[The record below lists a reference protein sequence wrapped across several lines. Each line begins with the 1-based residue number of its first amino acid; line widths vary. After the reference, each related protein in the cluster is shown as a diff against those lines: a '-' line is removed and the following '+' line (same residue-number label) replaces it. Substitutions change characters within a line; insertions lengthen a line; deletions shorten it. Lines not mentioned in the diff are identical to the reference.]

1 VRKIFYYALAGTEC
15 RTQQSSMDGSILAH
29 TRTLA
34 EELARAFND
43 NPAAEL
49 EMWATTAQQREAMV
63 VVLYDSA
70 AIEQRL
76 PKRPGEPDVL
86 AVVRKAIGGIWAQER
101 THTTLV
107 EALRTLEKSHL
118 NAALSVLGAIEG
130 RMTHHATVNGWTGL
144 VAGSL
149 LGLVRAAGLAPEF
162 TKAFRS
168 LNPRQF
174 FRFSHEL
181 ETTAKEGYIRILELL
196 ATLRQM
202 EDAGAFSAGTA
213 LKFGVTG
220 SYEFAKTLAE
230 ECFHAAV
237 FQQLDAWLQPDG
249 ASFVDIPAQDAVL
262 RLRALAYQHLSLGS
276 PHLDPA
282 ALNRPWTKSVQEVTL
297 VSDGGLGDLF
307 EEFGLGLPTVAEAGR
322 GICRARP

>member
-1 VRKIFYYALAGTEC
+1 VSVGKIFYYTLTGTEC
-15 RTQQSSMDGSILAH
+15 RIQQSNMDGSILAH

-34 EELARAFND
+34 EELAREFND

-49 EMWATTAQQREAMV
+49 ELWARTAQKREAMV
-63 VVLYDSA
+63 VMLYDSA

-76 PKRPGEPDVL
+76 PKRADEPDVL

-107 EALRTLEKSHL
+107 DALRTLEQSRL
-118 NAALSVLGAIEG
+118 NAALSALGAIEG
-130 RMTHHATVNGWTGL
+130 RMTHHATANGWTAL

-149 LGLVRAAGLAPEF
+149 LGLARATGHAPEF
-162 TKAFRS
+162 TKAFRA

-181 ETTAKEGYIRILELL
+181 ETTAKEGYIRILQLL

-202 EDAGAFSAGTA
+202 EEASTFSTDTA

-220 SYEFAKTLAE
+220 AYEFAKTLAE

-249 ASFVDIPAQDAVL
+249 VSFVDIPAQDAVV
-262 RLRALAYQHLSLGS
+262 RLRALAYEHLSLGS

-282 ALNRPWTKSVQEVTL
+282 ALNRPWTKSVQEIML

-307 EEFGLGLPTVAEAGR
+307 EEFGLGLPVVAE
-322 GICRARP
+322 PT

>member
-1 VRKIFYYALAGTEC
+1 ME
-15 RTQQSSMDGSILAH
+15 GSILAH
-29 TRTLA
+29 TRALA
-34 EELARAFND
+34 EELAHEFRD

-63 VVLYDSA
+63 VELYDSA

-76 PKRPGEPDVL
+76 PKRSGEPDVL
-86 AVVRKAIGGIWAQER
+86 IVVRKAIGGIWAQER

-107 EALRTLEKSHL
+107 DALRKQEGSRLT
-118 NAALSVLGAIEG
+118 AARSMRGSIEG
-130 RMTHHATVNGWTGL
+130 RVAHRATANGWTGV
-144 VAGSL
+144 VAASII
-149 LGLVRAAGLAPEF
+149 GLVRGVGLAPDF

-181 ETTAKEGYIRILELL
+181 ETTAKEGYGRILQLL
-196 ATLRQM
+196 ATLGQA
-202 EDAGAFSAGTA
+202 EVDGHFSTSDA

-230 ECFHAAV
+230 ECFHASV
-237 FQQLDAWLQPDG
+237 FQQLEAWLEPDG
-249 ASFVDIPAQDAVL
+249 MAFVDIPAQDAVL
-262 RLRALAYQHLSLGS
+262 RLRALAFEHLSLGS
-276 PHLDPA
+276 LHLDPA
-282 ALNRPWTKSVQEVTL
+282 IMNRPWTKSVQDVRL

-307 EEFGLGLPTVAEAGR
+307 QEFGLSLPVVADVT
-322 GICRARP
+322 

>member
-1 VRKIFYYALAGTEC
+1 
-15 RTQQSSMDGSILAH
+15 MDGSILAH

-34 EELARAFND
+34 DELAREFRD

-49 EMWATTAQQREAMV
+49 EIWATTAQRREAMV
-63 VVLYDSA
+63 VMLYDSA

-76 PKRPGEPDVL
+76 PKRTGEPEVL

-107 EALRTLEKSHL
+107 DALRTLEESRL

-130 RMTHHATVNGWTGL
+130 RLAHSATAGGWTGL
-144 VAGSL
+144 VTASL
-149 LGLVRAAGLAPEF
+149 IGLVRASGLAPEF

-174 FRFSHEL
+174 FRFSQEL
-181 ETTAKEGYIRILELL
+181 ETTAKEGYVRILELL
-196 ATLRQM
+196 ATLGQA
-202 EDAGAFSAGTA
+202 EVAGALSTGSA

-249 ASFVDIPAQDAVL
+249 VAFVDIPAQDAV
-262 RLRALAYQHLSLGS
+262 RSLRALAFEHLSLGS
-276 PHLDPA
+276 AHLDPA
-282 ALNRPWTKSVQEVTL
+282 AINRPWTKSVQEVTL
-297 VSDGGLGDLF
+297 VSHGGLGDLF
-307 EEFGLGLPTVAEAGR
+307 EEFGLGLPAVAEVA
-322 GICRARP
+322 

>member
-1 VRKIFYYALAGTEC
+1 
-15 RTQQSSMDGSILAH
+15 MDGSILAH

-34 EELARAFND
+34 DELAREFHD

-49 EMWATTAQQREAMV
+49 EMWATTAQRREAMV
-63 VVLYDSA
+63 VMLYDSA

-76 PKRPGEPDVL
+76 PKHAGEPEVL

-107 EALRTLEKSHL
+107 DALRTLEESRL

-130 RMTHHATVNGWTGL
+130 RLAHSATVNGWTGF
-144 VAGSL
+144 VTASL
-149 LGLVRAAGLAPEF
+149 IGLIRASGLAPEF

-181 ETTAKEGYIRILELL
+181 ETTAKEGYVRILELL
-196 ATLRQM
+196 ATLGQT
-202 EDAGAFSAGTA
+202 EAAGACATGSA

-237 FQQLDAWLQPDG
+237 FQQLDAWLEPDG
-249 ASFVDIPAQDAVL
+249 VTFADIPAQEAVRSL
-262 RLRALAYQHLSLGS
+262 RGLAFEHLSLRS

-282 ALNRPWTKSVQEVTL
+282 GNNRPWTKSVQEVKL
-297 VSDGGLGDLF
+297 VSHGGLGDLF
-307 EEFGLGLPTVAEAGR
+307 EEFGLGLPAVAEVA
-322 GICRARP
+322 